1 MNGARFFVVFVLI
14 TFSTKAERLLFNVG
28 SVGCFEFC
36 WINNLDIFDAQANE
50 TSVFTQTNNINW
62 IAYGLESEQLDF
74 RVILN
79 NTNSIGIAGAP
90 NEYI

>member
-1 MNGARFFVVFVLI
+1 MFWDFFWF
-14 TFSTKAERLLFNVG
+14 
-28 SVGCFEFC
+28 
-36 WINNLDIFDAQANE
+36 NNLDIFDTQANE
-50 TSVFTQTNNINW
+50 TSVFTQTNKNSW
-62 IAYGLESEQLDF
+62 IGFGLESEQLDF